1 MTRRTLCRMLERLDC
16 KGYEAESLEQAR
28 AKYESVSPVLI
39 MLDLHLRDGNGLDFC
54 RELRA
59 NGVKV
64 PIVICSS
71 DNEREAVT
79 AAIEAGATD
88 FIIKPFQ
95 APTVR
100 ERLQKHLP
108 RG

>member
-1 MTRRTLCRMLERLDC
+1 MTRRTLCRMLERLGC
-16 KGYEAESLEQAR
+16 RGYEADSIEA
-28 AKYESVSPVLI
+28 AKEKFAAIEPVLV
-39 MLDLHLRDGNGLDFC
+39 MLDLQLKDGDGLELCKHLRSMG
-54 RELRA
+54 A
-59 NGVKV
+59 TV

-71 DNEREAVT
+71 HNEREIVT

-100 ERLQKHLP
+100 ERLARHLP
-108 RG
+108 R